1 MEELGSIENS
11 VVTLQQLI
19 MTPSKQKGFSHCYER
34 DVRVNACLW
43 IRNAVIM
50 LKLPQKTAAT
60 AQVIL
65 QRFYFQISIGAIPLF
80 DLIGGC
86 IYLASKL
93 EESPKRLRDIIT
105 VLYYLGRKL
114 QVFQVNVEET

>member
-1 MEELGSIENS
+1 MEELGSLENT
-11 VVTLQQLI
+11 VVSMDMI
-19 MTPSKQKGFSHCYER
+19 RETPSYLKGFSHKLER
-34 DVRVNACLW
+34 DVRVHACLW
-43 IRNAVIM
+43 IRTATIM
-50 LKLPQKTAAT
+50 LKLPHKTAAT

-65 QRFYFQISIGAIPLF
+65 QRFYFQVSIGSIPLF

-105 VLYYLGRKL
+105 VLYYLSRKIE
-114 QVFQVNVEET
+114 VSFN